1 MKRHNLQRKTG
12 HHAPERA
19 ARGRRVALPAALL
32 LVLAIAAF
40 LWPWEAQPLGAT
52 VPGQAMATPVHEP
65 SDTAGATGTSAP
77 VSGTLDAYF
86 LDIGQGDCIFL
97 EAPDGSTMLVDAGD
111 RGNFPVIDAFL
122 RERDVERLDVVVAT
136 HVHADHIGSM
146 AEVIDSYD
154 IGAFYMPD
162 RSSDSNSYAD
172 MMDALEDAGVPVQT
186 LELLPSDTGPLVLD
200 WADGVDTL
208 VLSPF
213 DGTYPEENDYS
224 IVLHVAYGGT
234 SILLTGDAETA
245 AERILLKALP
255 HHYVRSTVLK
265 VGHHGS
271 SSSTCDQFLSAV
283 APQFAVISCGEGNRY
298 GHPDQVVLDRLA
310 AANVQVY
317 RTDVDG
323 TIHIALDGTTAQVVK

>member
-1 MKRHNLQRKTG
+1 MKRQALQRKTRRR
-12 HHAPERA
+12 APERA
-19 ARGRRVALPAALL
+19 SRGRRVALPAALL
-32 LVLAIAAF
+32 LALALAAF
-40 LWPWEAQPLGAT
+40 FWPWDAAQPSEGTAA
-52 VPGQAMATPVHEP
+52 GQAAATPAQT
-65 SDTAGATGTSAP
+65 DGAGATGAP
-77 VSGTLDAYF
+77 APASGVLDVYF

-122 RERDVERLDVVVAT
+122 QERDVERLDVVVAT

-162 RSSDSNSYAD
+162 RSSDSNSYED
-172 MMDALEDAGVPVQT
+172 MREALEDANVPVQT
-186 LELLPSDTGPLVLD
+186 VKLLPSDTGPLALD
-200 WADGVDTL
+200 WADGVETL
-208 VLSPF
+208 ALSPF
-213 DGTYPEENDYS
+213 DGTYTEENDYS
-224 IVLHVAYGGT
+224 IVLHVAYGST
-234 SILLTGDAETA
+234 SVLLTGDAETA

-271 SSSTCDQFLSAV
+271 ATSTCDQFLSTV
-283 APQFAVISCGEGNRY
+283 APELAVISCGAGNRY
-298 GHPDQVVLDRLA
+298 GHPDQAVLDRLA
-310 AANVQVY
+310 AAGVQVY

-323 TIHIALDGTTAQVVK
+323 TVHIALDGTAAQVVE